1 MGGNR
6 KLNYNRPPEHRT
18 ATNSE
23 QGLPHYVRPTSTCR
37 KVTKKEIIRRLS
49 VVASSCRDVEQQNQ
63 VTLAV
68 NRSLTKK
75 VAKSK
80 EVSEGLRMCLNQ
92 CRRQVRSTKHDLV
105 KALQDNV
112 ATKNDALSQEQE
124 HQSLI
129 AAMEKDA
136 QATLEQVKR
145 GHSLSMAKIISKSE
159 SKLAATEMK
168 HKRAES
174 ITEMKHKR
182 VVNNIEIEHKRE
194 VNIITKRD
202 RVTINAKENLH
213 ALELEIKS
221 NEINVS
227 PPFHIVA
234 FLPSFTHTTFLQELI
249 KKHDTQKCRDK
260 KLHRKQQVA
269 KDKKYARLLAAKEV
283 KHAKRQAANKALI
296 AKGIEMTRS
305 IAQASFTR
313 SVNANF
319 DHATFIA
326 AWAKVLRNRP
336 DLAAHQHVGVA
347 LIIESKYGSALPV
360 FKDPDQLKIADLAAL
375 VASTTD
381 AAKNGKVPV
390 AMLSG
395 ATTTVF
401 DLTTYSMSSATPLL
415 FPNQV
420 TSVTIGYESATTKIV
435 SLTIDLNFCDFYD
448 GALLLDALVASL

>member
-1 MGGNR
+1 MSFKYPVVMPKMSMTMETGELINFHVAVGDHVKNGDVLFEVMTD
-6 KLNYNRPPEHRT
+6 KIDMEVEAPADGVIEALVANP
-18 ATNSE
+18 
-23 QGLPHYVRPTSTCR
+23 GDV
-37 KVTKKEIIRRLS
+37 VEIGKPVLIMLTDTEVMAFDFGTDNEPVAAVE
-49 VVASSCRDVEQQNQ
+49 VVATPAPV
-63 VTLAV
+63 
-68 NRSLTKK
+68 
-75 VAKSK
+75 VATS
-80 EVSEGLRMCLNQ
+80 VAPAAPVILNE
-92 CRRQVRSTKHDLV
+92 TV
-105 KALQDNV
+105 KAVPKARVEAANRGIDLRTV
-112 ATKNDALSQEQE
+112 RATGPDRT
-124 HQSLI
+124 I
-129 AAMEKDA
+129 TMEDVNGA
-136 QATLEQVKR
+136 QLDPA
-145 GHSLSMAKIISKSE
+145 I
-159 SKLAATEMK
+159 
-168 HKRAES
+168 
-174 ITEMKHKR
+174 
-182 VVNNIEIEHKRE
+182 
-194 VNIITKRD
+194 
-202 RVTINAKENLH
+202 
-213 ALELEIKS
+213 
-221 NEINVS
+221 
-227 PPFHIVA
+227 
-234 FLPSFTHTTFLQELI
+234 
-249 KKHDTQKCRDK
+249 
-260 KLHRKQQVA
+260 
-269 KDKKYARLLAAKEV
+269 
-283 KHAKRQAANKALI
+283 AKRQAANKALI

-360 FKDPDQLKIADLAAL
+360 FRDPDQLNIADLAAL

-401 DLTTYSMSSATPLL
+401 DLTAYSMSSATPLL

>member
-1 MGGNR
+1 MSFKYPVVMPKMSMTMETGELINFHVAVGDHVKSGDVLFEVMTDKIDMEVEAPADGVIEALVAN
-6 KLNYNRPPEHRT
+6 P
-18 ATNSE
+18 
-23 QGLPHYVRPTSTCR
+23 GDV
-37 KVTKKEIIRRLS
+37 VEIGKPVLIMLTETEVMAFDFGTDGEPVAAVE
-49 VVASSCRDVEQQNQ
+49 VVAAPAHV
-63 VTLAV
+63 
-68 NRSLTKK
+68 
-75 VAKSK
+75 VAAAP
-80 EVSEGLRMCLNQ
+80 VVAAPVILNE
-92 CRRQVRSTKHDLV
+92 TV
-105 KALQDNV
+105 KAVPKARVEAANRGIDLRTV
-112 ATKNDALSQEQE
+112 RATGPDRTIS
-124 HQSLI
+124 
-129 AAMEKDA
+129 MEDVNGA
-136 QATLEQVKR
+136 QLDPA
-145 GHSLSMAKIISKSE
+145 I
-159 SKLAATEMK
+159 
-168 HKRAES
+168 
-174 ITEMKHKR
+174 
-182 VVNNIEIEHKRE
+182 
-194 VNIITKRD
+194 
-202 RVTINAKENLH
+202 
-213 ALELEIKS
+213 
-221 NEINVS
+221 
-227 PPFHIVA
+227 
-234 FLPSFTHTTFLQELI
+234 
-249 KKHDTQKCRDK
+249 
-260 KLHRKQQVA
+260 
-269 KDKKYARLLAAKEV
+269 
-283 KHAKRQAANKALI
+283 AKRQAANKALI

-336 DLAAHQHVGVA
+336 DLAAHEHVGVA

-360 FKDPDQLKIADLAAL
+360 FRDPDQVKIADLAAL